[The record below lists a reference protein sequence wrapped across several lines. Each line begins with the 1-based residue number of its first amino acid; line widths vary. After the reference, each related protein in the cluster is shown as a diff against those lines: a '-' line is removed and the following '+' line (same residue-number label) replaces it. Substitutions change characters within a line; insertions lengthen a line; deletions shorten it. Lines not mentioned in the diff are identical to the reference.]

1 MDSHLPKRVSMLPAI
16 LIHKARSQTYRFA
29 DGVQSF
35 FGTGRISHG
44 ISVEERYVFLP
55 GEPLGK
61 GSFGEVRVAMDKH
74 TRERNAVKCAFVSK
88 RDKMSQKENQK
99 EKDYV
104 LESFIQESQVHLK
117 LDHPNIVKLL
127 HVYAN
132 EGSCH
137 LVMELCSG
145 GELYD
150 RWYDRG
156 VFTEDEAIIAL
167 RQMLRA
173 LTYLHWHRVCHRDLK
188 LENWVYKDHSD
199 LSLKLIDFGFAKA
212 FSEDTPMTAT
222 LGTIYYIAPEV
233 IKGSYNYKCD
243 LWSTG
248 IILYMLLAG
257 EPPFYS
263 QHCDDWTM
271 QKICN
276 EPLDVHS
283 QAWDD
288 ISEDCKDFVCQLLDR
303 DVSHRPTAREISQ
316 HRWLAEAEGAK
327 SEISK
332 KVLEDLRDF
341 GSMNVIKRAAFGL
354 IAFSMV
360 GTDDL
365 RDLEVEFRKLD
376 KEGSGTILKS
386 ELASAFVRQ
395 LSMTEAEAKAL
406 FEKLD
411 LSGDDE
417 IEYSEFIAA
426 ANGSRYMC
434 NEALIKQ
441 AFERLDVDHS
451 GVISIQDLRQ
461 VFGDKFNGNTVEE
474 ILAQVDYAQN
484 GVITYDE
491 FVRAMMELQ
500 PDEKNNCGP
509 LELRKRISHAYEF
522 TSVGRR
528 NRFRLHEGQ
537 KIIPKTAG
545 MVYKAS
551 QHFQRARIYRGQ
563 PPALRRGWHT
573 PDISRH
579 CSREFSLEHMDPSPD
594 HRGLRPP
601 MLQRGWHTPDISR
614 HPSRDF
620 SLEQI

>member
-1 MDSHLPKRVSMLPAI
+1 MVVMSVDPTMRGCWTGLAELGCLRGILMDSHLPKRVSMLPAI

-55 GEPLGK
+55 GQPLGK

-167 RQMLRA
+167 R
-173 LTYLHWHRVCHRDLK
+173 TYLHWHRVCHRDLK

-212 FSEDTPMTAT
+212 FSEEKHSAWRSYARAVIPDTPMTAT

-365 RDLEVEFRKLD
+365 RD
-376 KEGSGTILKS
+376 S
-386 ELASAFVRQ
+386 VRQ
-395 LSMTEAEAKAL
+395 LSMTEAEAKAELRNARINCPEGTRNSLQKAVGGVDAL

-573 PDISRH
+573 PDISR
-579 CSREFSLEHMDPSPD
+579 
-594 HRGLRPP
+594 
-601 MLQRGWHTPDISR
+601 
-614 HPSRDF
+614 
-620 SLEQI
+620 